1 MKLFFAR
8 GVIRGMKYLHS
19 RQPPV
24 IHSDLKIQNVLVGDG
39 LVVKV
44 TIRVVANNDCLNGL
58 SLNSIHVVLLYCL

>member
-44 TIRVVANNDCLNGL
+44 TAL
-58 SLNSIHVVLLYCL
+58 